1 MLYEIN
7 TRQQHEKII
16 NDMLKK
22 GYTFPNGGKGWDFET
37 AKSVYHGNS
46 KLLLHCFYND
56 ITKKKEMKYIT
67 RSVYLSYPQFSLK
80 TYEKE
85 LVKQ

>member
-7 TRQQHEKII
+7 TRQQHDKII

-22 GYTFPNGGKGWDFET
+22 WYTFTNGGKGWDFET

-46 KLLLHCFYND
+46 KLLLHTFHNT
-56 ITKKKEMKYIT
+56 ITGKKEMKYIT
-67 RSVYLSYPQFSLK
+67 RSTYLSYPQYTLK

>member
-7 TRQQHEKII
+7 TRQQHDKVIKEMV
-16 NDMLKK
+16 DK
-22 GYTFPNGGKGWDFET
+22 GYTFPNNKQEWDFDV
-37 AKSVYHGNS
+37 AKSLYHGNS

-56 ITKKKEMKYIT
+56 ITKKKEMNYIT
-67 RSVYLSYPQFSLK
+67 RSTYLSYPQYSVK

-85 LVKQ
+85 LMRQ

>member
-7 TRQQHEKII
+7 TRQQHDKVIK
-16 NDMLKK
+16 DMLKK

-37 AKSVYHGNS
+37 AKSLYHGNS

-67 RSVYLSYPQFSLK
+67 RSVYLSYPQYSLK

-85 LVKQ
+85 LLKQ